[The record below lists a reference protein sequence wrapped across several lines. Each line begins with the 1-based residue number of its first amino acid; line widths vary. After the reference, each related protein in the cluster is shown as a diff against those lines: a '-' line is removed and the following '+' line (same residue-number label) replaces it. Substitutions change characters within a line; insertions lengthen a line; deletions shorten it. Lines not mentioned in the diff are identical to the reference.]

1 MSAGSPGQGH
11 SERADRQAAN
21 LARHLNQRYPDT
33 VLFLVRYAAGQRN
46 ATTAELLAVAE
57 AGVTVMSDA
66 VSEPVHIAFDEAAGS
81 PTDARSRLRHL
92 LEVTRAANA
101 HYPLTSLEQQMR
113 PSPGTPH

>member
-1 MSAGSPGQGH
+1 MSAGSQDQRH

-21 LARHLNQRYPDT
+21 LARHLNQRHPDT
-33 VLFLVRYAAGQRN
+33 VLFLVRCAAGQRN
-46 ATTAELLAVAE
+46 ATTAELLAVE
-57 AGVTVMSDA
+57 DAGVTVTSDA
-66 VSEPVHIAFDEAAGS
+66 VSEPVQIAFGETVGS

-113 PSPGTPH
+113 T